1 MKKHIESIC
10 REYENAIRKHPF
22 FANTITDSSIEAW
35 NFMEQRYKGIND
47 NKEKEGNAV
56 WTAEEILSEEFA
68 EAMHA
73 AAAGEIEHAQQEFYQ
88 VAAVCLR
95 CVDLLEM
102 KKNGCVRN
110 T

>member
-22 FANTITDSSIEAW
+22 FANTITHNTAAGWNYKERVYKERNEMNESS
-35 NFMEQRYKGIND
+35 G
-47 NKEKEGNAV
+47 NKNWAADEIL
-56 WTAEEILSEEFA
+56 AEEVA